1 MKITY
6 KDLKE
11 DLDAVVKAQEKDPL
25 ERYSVDIEGTMKAM
39 PATKVLN
46 IIDSAST
53 FEERAQF
60 VKELLQGCKITV
72 YKDDKKTFDVAINGG
87 VEWWAIDGFNQDP
100 MALRYLVTVV
110 YTRFLKNTQR
120 NFGVRKNYA

>member
-25 ERYSVDIEGTMKAM
+25 ERYSVDIEGNMKAM
-39 PATKVLN
+39 PATKVLSV
-46 IIDSAST
+46 IDNAST

-60 VKELLQGCKITV
+60 VKELLQGCKISV
-72 YKDDKKTFDVAINGG
+72 YKDNKKAFDVAINNG
-87 VEWWAIDGFNQDP
+87 VEWWAVDGFNQDP

-110 YTRFLKNTQR
+110 YTRFLKKYT
-120 NFGVRKNYA
+120 A

>member
-6 KDLKE
+6 KDLTE

-25 ERYSVDIEGTMKAM
+25 ERYYVEIEGNMKSM
-39 PATKVLN
+39 PATKVLSV
-46 IIDSAST
+46 IDNASN

-60 VKELLQGCKITV
+60 VKELLQGCKVSI
-72 YKDDKKTFDVAINGG
+72 YKDDKKTFDVAINNG
-87 VEWWAIDGFNQDP
+87 VEWWAIDGFNADP

-110 YTRFLKNTQR
+110 YTRFLKKYT
-120 NFGVRKNYA
+120 A